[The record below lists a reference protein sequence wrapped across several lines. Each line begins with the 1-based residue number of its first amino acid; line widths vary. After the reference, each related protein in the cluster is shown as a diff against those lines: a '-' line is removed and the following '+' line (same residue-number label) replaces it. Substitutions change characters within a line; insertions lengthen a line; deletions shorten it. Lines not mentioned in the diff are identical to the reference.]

1 LCSRARAPISNDGR
15 KNVGDGKGACVI
27 ELLGIGVLAGV
38 IAGISP
44 CVLPVLPVIL
54 VAGSTEVDRASKSR
68 TRRRALA
75 IVAGLIVS
83 FTVLT
88 LAGAAILSALGLP
101 DDFLRDLGIVAL
113 GLIGVG
119 LVIPRL
125 FERAEGLLARIRI
138 PAPRAHLGGF
148 VLGLCTGAIFVPC
161 AGPVLAA
168 ISVLGATHHI
178 SFWTVALT
186 LCFSAGAAVPLLAL
200 ALAGDSLVRRIT
212 WLRTRTPILRRVG
225 GAVLIIIAVAIGLN
239 WTNGI
244 QLVVPGYTTA
254 LQNGIENSSFA
265 RNQLRA
271 LRNEPTT
278 ASNGAL
284 QSCIPDDPAPES
296 CGTAPNFTGITAWLN
311 TPGDRPVS
319 LSSLR
324 GKVVLVDFWTY
335 SCINCQRALPHV
347 EAWYSRYHA
356 DGLEVVGVS
365 TPEFAFEHVVSNV
378 AEAAHSFGLTY
389 PIAIDNNDATWNAYE
404 NEYWPATYLID
415 ATGTIRHLDQ
425 GEGNYGVTEG
435 LIRWALTQ
443 ANPGV
448 HLPPETSV
456 PDLTPIEET
465 TPESYLGF
473 DRIDNLAGVSSVVTN
488 KPATYTSPSSLALN
502 MVGFDGTW
510 TVGPQAITAGSMA
523 TLRLHYQAEDV
534 YLVLGGS
541 GTLTVRNGTGPPR
554 RIQISGI
561 PRLYTLVHGT
571 QSQDNELSLN
581 ATPGVRAYDFTFG

>member
-1 LCSRARAPISNDGR
+1 
-15 KNVGDGKGACVI
+15 VVI
-27 ELLGIGVLAGV
+27 ELLGIGVLAGI

-54 VAGSTEVDRASKSR
+54 VAGTSEADRASVTR
-68 TRRRALA
+68 ARRRALA

-83 FTVLT
+83 FSVLT

-101 DDFLRDLGIVAL
+101 DDLLRDLGIVAL
-113 GLIGVG
+113 GLIGIG
-119 LVIPRL
+119 LIVPSL
-125 FERAEGLLARIRI
+125 FEHAESVLARIKVPR
-138 PAPRAHLGGF
+138 PRAHLGGF

-168 ISVLGATHHI
+168 ISVLGASHHVDG
-178 SFWTVALT
+178 WTVALT

-200 ALAGDSLVRRIT
+200 ALAGDSLVRRVT

-225 GAVLIIIAVAIGLN
+225 GAVLVIIAVAIGLN

-244 QLVVPGYTTA
+244 QRVVPGYTNA
-254 LQNGIENSSFA
+254 LQNGIENSTFA

-278 ASNGAL
+278 PSALAL
-284 QSCIPDDPAPES
+284 QSCIPDDPAPEN
-296 CGTAPNFTGITAWLN
+296 CGQAPNFTGITAWLN
-311 TPGDRPVS
+311 TPGDKPVS
-319 LSSLR
+319 LAALR

-335 SCINCQRALPHV
+335 SCINCQRSLPHV
-347 EAWYSRYHA
+347 EAWYRRYHA
-356 DGLEVVGVS
+356 DGLDIVGVS
-365 TPEFAFEHVVSNV
+365 TPEFAFEHVISNV
-378 AEAAHSFGLTY
+378 AQAAHGFGLTY
-389 PIAIDNNDATWNAYE
+389 PIAIDNNDATWNAYY

-415 ATGTIRHLDQ
+415 STGTIRHLDQ

-443 ANPGV
+443 AHPGI

-456 PDLTPIEET
+456 PDLTPTEET

-473 DRIDNLAGVSSVVTN
+473 DRIDNLAGAGAVVTN
-488 KPATYTSPSSLALN
+488 KPATYSSPTSLALN

-523 TLRLHYQAEDV
+523 TLRLHYQADDV
-534 YLVLGGS
+534 YLVLGGKGS
-541 GTLTVRNGTGPPR
+541 LTVRNGTGPPR
-554 RIQISGI
+554 RIAISGI

-571 QSQDNELSLN
+571 QPQNNELSIT
-581 ATPGVRAYDFTFG
+581 ATSGVRAYDFTFG